1 MVTIEA
7 APPVL
12 TTRDEMASISS
23 TLGIDLRIDD
33 NDDGVIDVFPI
44 TGEEQFL
51 LDAIEEASDEA
62 YMRLEMYYTPEVLE
76 TSRWVRRRVSYI
88 ALHVLSKRRGNP
100 GNYCDEF
107 EKYMAQF
114 EEVASGDLQIPRLAK
129 SHNFEPSMSNTLVN
143 HRFPR
148 RNIRV
153 VQETSRGGNDSTQEL
168 DHFFGGFGGGFGF

>member
-12 TTRDEMASISS
+12 TTRAEMASISS
-23 TLGIDLRIDD
+23 TIGIDLRIDD
-33 NDDGVIDVFPI
+33 DDDGVIDVLPV
-44 TGEEQFL
+44 TGEEQSL

-88 ALHVLSKRRGNP
+88 ALHILSKRRGNP

-107 EKYMAQF
+107 ERYMKQF
-114 EEVASGDLQIPRLAK
+114 QEVADGYLQIPRLPK
-129 SHNFEPSMSNTLVN
+129 SDNFQPSMSNTLIN

-148 RNIRV
+148 RNVRV
-153 VQETSRGGNDSTQEL
+153 VQETSRGGTDSTQEL
-168 DHFFGGFGGGFGF
+168 DVFFGAGGFGF